1 MAVISNALRHPD
13 QLPKMSKTLGVDLE
27 QAISASK
34 LTNIQLHDIAFRCS
48 ECREKNAC
56 DTWLAAHRDGASEA
70 PEYCLNK
77 ETLEGLRG

>member
-13 QLPKMSKTLGVDLE
+13 QLPIMSKILGVDLE
-27 QAISASK
+27 QSISTSK
-34 LTNIQLHDIAFRCS
+34 LTNFQLHDIAFRCS

-56 DTWLAAHRDGASEA
+56 DTWLAAHHEGATEA

-77 ETLEGLRG
+77 DMLEGLRG

>member
-1 MAVISNALRHPD
+1 MAVISNALRHPG
-13 QLPKMSKTLGVDLE
+13 QLSKMTKTLGVDLE
-27 QAISASK
+27 QAISTSK

-56 DTWLAAHRDGASEA
+56 DNWLAAHHDGTTEA

-77 ETLEGLRG
+77 ETLKGLRG

>member
-13 QLPKMSKTLGVDLE
+13 QLPKMSKTLGVDFE
-27 QAISASK
+27 QAISTGK

-48 ECREKNAC
+48 DCREKNAC
-56 DTWLAAHRDGASEA
+56 DTWLAAHHEGSTEA

-77 ETLEGLRG
+77 DMLEGLRG